1 MGRVIRVTVSLP
13 SDVAAFVGDL
23 DTPPAL
29 DGQLL
34 AEVITASTRWHIGP
48 PYPAEDA
55 APVGV
60 VLLLIPG
67 VQLLRS
73 HEGRRAAKLFDR
85 ASLYPLA
92 LLALVTVFVLID

>member
-34 AEVITASTRWHIGP
+34 ADRKS
-48 PYPAEDA
+48 
-55 APVGV
+55 V
-60 VLLLIPG
+60 V
-67 VQLLRS
+67 
-73 HEGRRAAKLFDR
+73 
-85 ASLYPLA
+85 
-92 LLALVTVFVLID
+92 